1 MTMIANEHARKLLL
15 MGSDPGQS
23 NDLSHYLS
31 RQGFRVTAAR
41 SRRHLMDLA
50 GRREFGLALLDTPPH
65 APDLEPD
72 SDWARVMYERKD
84 LGVIVLAAN
93 SDSRDRVRALE
104 LGADDYL
111 SRPIHQTELVAR
123 IRAVMRRY
131 PEPQDKPAQV
141 WRLHGVGRC
150 LISPDRTR
158 IGLTPREL
166 ELMDLLTEH
175 QGKAVSRDTVAQ
187 SLMGREW
194 LPGDRSVDVLVR
206 RLRTKL
212 KPVGGANLI
221 DTVRYVGYRIAAGR
235 VSR

>member
-1 MTMIANEHARKLLL
+1 MISNGPARKLLL

-31 RQGFRVTAAR
+31 RQGFKVTAAR

-50 GRREFGLALLDTPPH
+50 GRREFGLALLDSPPN

-72 SDWARVMYERKD
+72 SDWAREIYERKD
-84 LGVIVLAAN
+84 MGVIVLAAN

-131 PEPQDKPAQV
+131 PEPKDEPTPL
-141 WRLHGVGRC
+141 WHLHGVGRC
-150 LISPDRTR
+150 LIAPDRTR
-158 IGLTPREL
+158 IRLTPREL
-166 ELMDLLTEH
+166 ELMDLLTDH

-187 SLMGREW
+187 TLMGREW
-194 LPGDRSVDVLVR
+194 LPGDRSVDVLIR
-206 RLRTKL
+206 RLRAKL
-212 KPVGGANLI
+212 KPTGGGNLI
-221 DTVRYVGYRIAAGR
+221 DTIRYVGYRIPAGR